1 MVTITDKLL
10 ITNVIVLLIAALLDY
25 IIGDPINWL
34 HPVQVMGWVISRFT
48 NIALFLCKNTFT
60 QRIAGIVLAI
70 VLIFGTGAQCTILI
84 KATLWIHPV
93 LGIITQCILL
103 ASCFAAKSLRN
114 AAETVLE
121 PLILEDIAT
130 ARLNI
135 RQFVGRD
142 TENLSK
148 SEILRAVLETVTE
161 NATDAVMA
169 PLFYAII
176 GIIISA
182 YIPTFEPVSLVLAYK
197 ASSTLDSMVGYKQQ
211 PYTYLGWFSAR
222 TEDVLTWVP
231 CRLTVITLAII
242 SFKPLYIWNICCRD
256 AVLDPSPNSGWS
268 ECAYAAILGVQVGG
282 ANSYRGIIKHKPLL
296 GDNIHPIEP
305 QTIRDSLQLTRYAFL
320 IWLGVTTSI
329 GFLVANR

>member
-25 IIGDPINWL
+25 LIGDPINWL

-48 NIALFLCKNTFT
+48 NIALFLCKNTLT
-60 QRIAGIVLAI
+60 QQIAGILLAI
-70 VLIFGTGAQCTILI
+70 LLIFGTGAISTILI
-84 KATLWIHPV
+84 KATLWIHPNF
-93 LGIITQCILL
+93 GIITKCILL

-121 PLILEDIAT
+121 PLILKDIAT
-130 ARLNI
+130 ARLNLS
-135 RQFVGRD
+135 QFVGRD

-169 PLFYAII
+169 PLFYAIL
-176 GIIISA
+176 GIFISA
-182 YIPTFEPVSLVLAYK
+182 YIPICEPVSLALAYK
-197 ASSTLDSMVGYKQQ
+197 ASSTLDSMVGYKQH

-231 CRLTVITLAII
+231 CRLTVITLALI
-242 SFKPLYIWNICCRD
+242 SFKPLYVWNICCRD
-256 AVLDPSPNSGWS
+256 AVFDPSPNSGWS

-296 GDNIHPIEP
+296 GDNIHRIEP
-305 QTIRDSLQLTRYAFL
+305 SSIRDSLQLTRYSFL
-320 IWLGVTTSI
+320 IWLGVATSI
-329 GFLVANR
+329 GFLVTNR

>member
-25 IIGDPINWL
+25 LIGDPINWL

-48 NIALFLCKNTFT
+48 NIALFLCKNTLG
-60 QRIAGIVLAI
+60 QRIAGILLAI
-70 VLIFGTGAQCTILI
+70 LLIFGTGAISTILI

-93 LGIITQCILL
+93 LGIITKCILL

-121 PLILEDIAT
+121 PLILEDTAT

-169 PLFYAII
+169 PLFYAIV
-176 GIIISA
+176 GIFISA
-182 YIPTFEPVSLVLAYK
+182 YIPIFEPVSLALAYK

-222 TEDVLTWVP
+222 TEDVLTWIP
-231 CRLTVITLAII
+231 CRLTVITLALI
-242 SFKPLYIWNICCRD
+242 SFKPLYVWNICCRD

-282 ANSYRGIIKHKPLL
+282 ANSYRGVIKHKPLL
-296 GDNIHPIEP
+296 GDNIYPIEP
-305 QTIRDSLQLTRYAFL
+305 SSIRDSLQLTRYSFL

-329 GFLVANR
+329 GFLVTNW